1 MSAKWGP
8 YAIMIV
14 WGEEERSQRL
24 SLRACA
30 EAKLSD
36 FSDDEAKRFRRL
48 CNSVLEPARRIFCPC
63 GEASARVSRRET
75 TRQGAK
81 ASANPKAVQLAPR
94 LEPADY

>member
-1 MSAKWGP
+1 MWP
-8 YAIMIV
+8 HAIMIA

-36 FSDDEAKRFRRL
+36 FSDDEAKRVRRL

-63 GEASARVSRRET
+63 GEVLDCVSRRESI
-75 TRQGAK
+75 RQGA
-81 ASANPKAVQLAPR
+81 
-94 LEPADY
+94 